1 MKAIKWLLIGT
12 VGLVLLVFTVV
23 AVVLAVTDLNRF
35 KPEIEAAASDALGRQ
50 LTIEGELNHS
60 LFPWLG
66 VSFGRMQLANAD
78 GFGDTPFA
86 EIASAEASIEIL
98 PLLRKQITVG
108 NINLTGVRVDAQI
121 AADGSSNIPVFAG
134 SDAASEPE
142 STEPSSPS
150 GLPTIVIDGV
160 SLVDA
165 DIRYRDA
172 TADLDAHA
180 RAVNLTIGNVRDG
193 QTSPITG
200 GLKLSLQPADIEA
213 ELALSAR
220 LTPTFS
226 ALQFVLDELAL
237 ELTAE
242 GAAVPGG
249 QRNLTL
255 TGNATADLT
264 AGTASLSG
272 FDIASGDA
280 SARLDVGVTGLNDTP
295 AVTGN
300 LTVPSLDLGA
310 LLDSLELSAGPM
322 QREDALSAFALDA
335 TLSYSGNTAALDALT
350 IRLDDTTLTGAAT
363 LGELDAALPAIDF
376 ELAVDR
382 INMDHYSPPLADG
395 EAGDGAVAG
404 DTETAATG
412 DTPIP
417 LPIELMRALKLNGT
431 AEVASLTAGNLT
443 MQDITVELDAA
454 DGEIA
459 VSSLSGALYD
469 GGIDARLGVDVRG
482 ETPQFSAAAALSGV
496 QAQPLLN
503 DFAEFD
509 KLLGSGLI
517 NLDIATAGNTV
528 GELSAA
534 LGGTASFSFVDGA
547 IDGINIA
554 AQLRRV
560 LASFGRSDASDSDEP
575 LRTDFAKFSAS
586 ADIVQGVI
594 DNVDLDLRSPLLRLA
609 GQGTVSLPGE
619 TVDYLL
625 KPALVSSLEGQGGAT
640 SGELSGLKFDLPI
653 VGTFSELASDFT
665 GVLRRSLSEGA
676 TAAAKAQLD
685 AAKAELEAKA
695 KAELDARKAQLQA
708 EADAREAEA
717 RAELD
722 KKAQEKVDEVK
733 DKLADKLKKLF

>member
-12 VGLVLLVFTVV
+12 VGLLLLVFTAV
-23 AVVLAVTDLNRF
+23 AVVLAVTDLNRY
-35 KPEIEAAASDALGRQ
+35 KPEIEAVVSDALGRQ

-60 LFPWLG
+60 LYPWLG
-66 VSFGRMQLANAD
+66 VSFGRMQLANAE
-78 GFGDTPFA
+78 GFGDAPFA

-98 PLLRKQITVG
+98 PLLRKQITIG
-108 NINLTGVRVDAQI
+108 NINLSGVRVDAQI
-121 AADGSSNIPVFAG
+121 AADGTSNLPALG
-134 SDAASEPE
+134 TSDAAAEPE
-142 STEPSSPS
+142 SVEPSSPS

-165 DIRYRDA
+165 EIRYRDA

-180 RAVNLTIGNVRDG
+180 TAVNLAIGNVRDG

-200 GLKLSLQPADIEA
+200 GLKLSLQPADVEA
-213 ELALSAR
+213 ELAISAQ

-249 QRNLTL
+249 QRALTL
-255 TGNATADLT
+255 TGNATADLK
-264 AGTASLSG
+264 AGTAALNG
-272 FDIASGDA
+272 FDISSGEA
-280 SARLDVGVTGLNDTP
+280 SAQLDVGVTGLNDTP

-300 LTVPSLDLGA
+300 LSVPSLDLGA
-310 LLDSLELSAGPM
+310 LLDGLELSAGPM

-335 TLSYSGNTAALDALT
+335 RLSYRGNTAALDALT
-350 IRLDDTTLTGAAT
+350 ITLDDTTLTGAAT
-363 LGELDAALPAIDF
+363 LSELDAALPAIDF
-376 ELAVDR
+376 ELAVDQ
-382 INMDHYSPPLADG
+382 INVDHYSPPLADS
-395 EAGDGAVAG
+395 EAGETAAAGGTETAVAG
-404 DTETAATG
+404 D

-417 LPIELMRALKLNGT
+417 LPIDLMRALKLNGT
-431 AEVASLTAGNLT
+431 AKVAALTAANLT
-443 MQDITVELDAA
+443 LQDITVELTAT

-459 VSSLSGALYD
+459 VNSLSGALYD
-469 GGIDARLGVDVRG
+469 GGIDARMGVDVTG
-482 ETPQFSAAAALSGV
+482 DTPQYSAKAALSGV
-496 QAQPLLN
+496 QAQPLLS

-517 NLDIATAGNTV
+517 NLDVATTGNTV

-554 AQLRRV
+554 AQLRNV
-560 LASFGRSDASDSDEP
+560 LATFGRAEESDSDAP

-653 VGTFSELASDFT
+653 VGTFTF
-665 GVLRRSLSEGA
+665 GW
-676 TAAAKAQLD
+676 
-685 AAKAELEAKA
+685 
-695 KAELDARKAQLQA
+695 
-708 EADAREAEA
+708 
-717 RAELD
+717 
-722 KKAQEKVDEVK
+722 
-733 DKLADKLKKLF
+733 